1 MTAEAGFLASRNFD
15 APMTVVVVTEGSGAE
30 IAGLQT
36 GDTILEI
43 NGTIVGQESSEITA
57 RLRPGDAI
65 TVKVRSRRG
74 LEREL
79 KWRVGSREEISYT
92 LKDVDNLNAEQRE
105 RRAAWLK
112 GEAQIPQDTH
122 PLKAHR

>member
-57 RLRPGDAI
+57 RLPPGHAI
-65 TVKVRSRRG
+65 PAKVRRRG
-74 LEREL
+74 SQREV
-79 KWRVGSREEISYT
+79 KWKVGRREESSYT
-92 LKDVDNLNAEQRE
+92 LKGVDNYNAEHRG
-105 RRAAWLK
+105 RRAAWVQ
-112 GEAQIPQDTH
+112 G
-122 PLKAHR
+122 